1 MIDSMSVNEWAMHM
15 CGWMKL
21 SKVSLA
27 SFIVACKGDK
37 CGQSEL
43 CILSSKLFWPS
54 GSYTI
59 TWSSCKL
66 LQITRPSNISAV
78 LTEECARKIVDSGFE

>member
-1 MIDSMSVNEWAMHM
+1 MGNAHVRVGETLESIIGFRLIYS
-15 CGWMKL
+15 CL
-21 SKVSLA
+21 QT
-27 SFIVACKGDK
+27 GDK

-43 CILSSKLFWPS
+43 CISPILSSKLFWPS

-66 LQITRPSNISAV
+66 LQITCPSNISAV
-78 LTEECARKIVDSGFE
+78 LTEECAQKIVDCGFE